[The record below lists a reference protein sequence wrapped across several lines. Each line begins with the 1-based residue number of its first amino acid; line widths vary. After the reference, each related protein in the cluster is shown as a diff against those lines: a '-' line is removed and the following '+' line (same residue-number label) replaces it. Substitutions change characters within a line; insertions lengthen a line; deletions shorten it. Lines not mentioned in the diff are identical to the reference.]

1 MKKSNIL
8 DQAFFSVQKAL
19 KASLHKFI
27 SNPQDIEDVVQETYL
42 RAVASNTSKTI
53 ENPEAY
59 LFRASRN
66 IAINQQSRMYRQL
79 ESVLADDEMEIMSA
93 LMTNCENG
101 IERDYQTKQKFAEF
115 CLAVSELPIKCRKV
129 FVLRKVYGYSQAEI
143 AKKLGISVST
153 VETHITKGMHRTKL
167 FMDEQHDSSDT
178 QVLGPNDQVK
188 ERSDG

>member
-1 MKKSNIL
+1 MKKSNLL

-79 ESVLADDEMEIMSA
+79 ESVLADDEMEIMSS

-101 IERDYQTKQKFAEF
+101 IERDYQTKQKFA
-115 CLAVSELPIKCRKV
+115 
-129 FVLRKVYGYSQAEI
+129 
-143 AKKLGISVST
+143 
-153 VETHITKGMHRTKL
+153 
-167 FMDEQHDSSDT
+167 
-178 QVLGPNDQVK
+178 
-188 ERSDG
+188 